1 MSTDMI
7 TPGMVIA
14 GRYRIVKQLGEGGVG
29 AVYLVQ
35 HVHTD
40 ERLALKVLLTQV
52 AMDPTTV
59 ERFRTEARAPARI
72 DSDHIVRVTDA
83 DVAAEIGGAPF
94 LVMEFLRGRD
104 LGGEVDVRHK
114 LHPKEVVL
122 YMRQT
127 ARALDKAHGIG
138 IVHRDLKPE
147 NIFLTVREDGTPCV
161 KLLDFGIAKLTGASA
176 PNGVNQSKTKTGAV
190 FGTPLYM
197 APEQA
202 RAQAHLI
209 GPHTDV
215 WALGLI
221 AVRLL
226 MGGDYWQ
233 AETLSDLIVQ
243 IVVDPIPPPSQKGAA
258 FGAAFDAWF
267 LRCCSREPGQ
277 RFRSAGEAITELAA
291 ALGIAEG
298 PQLVVDVTEILQ
310 QARAAEGASP
320 QTLLGTPIAPI
331 AAQSGSP
338 LLTTPSKPITVTPS
352 GATPGLNATAA
363 MGSTMLA
370 SETSTVPLGQ
380 TNPGKG
386 SSGKTAAMVAGA
398 VIVVGLLGIG
408 AFFGM
413 NGGASE
419 HVNGV
424 VSDSAPVPMPS
435 AMQLPKEDPSVAAD
449 PSEAPVPAASEMPS
463 AAVSA
468 EATTPPVATNTAP
481 IATHTTPFIPAPHT
495 TSKSIPTVTKTTKK
509 PSDDDLMSGR
519 K

>member
-40 ERLALKVLLTQV
+40 ERLALKVLHTQV
-52 AMDPTTV
+52 AMDPSTI

-83 DVAAEIGGAPF
+83 DVAPELKGAPF

-104 LGGEVDVRHK
+104 LGGEVEARK
-114 LHPKEVVL
+114 SLHPKEVVL
-122 YMRQT
+122 YLRQT

-161 KLLDFGIAKLTGASA
+161 KLLDFGIAKITGSSASS
-176 PNGVNQSKTKTGAV
+176 GVNQSKTKTGAV

-202 RAQAHLI
+202 RAQTHLI

-221 AVRLL
+221 ATRMLI
-226 MGGDYWQ
+226 GADYWQ

-243 IVVDPIPPPSQKGAA
+243 IVVDPIPPPSQKGSTL
-258 FGAAFDAWF
+258 GPAFDTWF
-267 LRCCSREPGQ
+267 LRCCQRDHTQ
-277 RFRSAGEAITELAA
+277 RFRSAGEAISELAA

-298 PQLVVDVTEILQ
+298 PQLVVDVTDILQ
-310 QARAAEGASP
+310 KARAAEGPSP
-320 QTLLGTPIAPI
+320 HTLAGAPVAI
-331 AAQSGSP
+331 VAAQSGAP
-338 LLTTPSKPITVTPS
+338 LITTPSSPIAITPAG
-352 GATPGLNATAA
+352 GAAGFQATAA

-370 SETSTVPLGQ
+370 SETSTAPLGQ
-380 TNPGKG
+380 TNSGKNT
-386 SSGKTAAMVAGA
+386 SSGKLVGMVAGG
-398 VIVVGLLGIG
+398 IVLVGLLGIG
-408 AFFGM
+408 AFFGFRGDEAKP
-413 NGGASE
+413 NPAS
-419 HVNGV
+419 GDTPP
-424 VSDSAPVPMPS
+424 VSLPS
-435 AMQLPKEDPSVAAD
+435 AMQQPKVETTT
-449 PSEAPVPAASEMPS
+449 
-463 AAVSA
+463 
-468 EATTPPVATNTAP
+468 ATTTESPPPVATEMPAASASAIATAP
-481 IATHTTPFIPAPHT
+481 TTTPPT
-495 TSKSIPTVTKTTKK
+495 KSTSKSIPTGTTKTKK
-509 PSDDDLMSGR
+509 PNDDDLMSGR
-519 K
+519 R

>member
-40 ERLALKVLLTQV
+40 ERLALKVLHTQV
-52 AMDPTTV
+52 AMDPTTI

-83 DVAAEIGGAPF
+83 DVAPELRGAPF
-94 LVMEFLRGRD
+94 LVMEYLRGRD
-104 LGGEVDVRHK
+104 LGAEVEARQS

-122 YMRQT
+122 YLRQT
-127 ARALDKAHGIG
+127 ARALDKAHAIG

-147 NIFLTVREDGTPCV
+147 NIFLSVREDGSPCV

-176 PNGVNQSKTKTGAV
+176 SGGVNQSKTKTGAV

-202 RAQAHLI
+202 RAQANLI

-221 AVRLL
+221 AARLT
-226 MGGDYWQ
+226 MGSDYWQ

-243 IVVDPIPPPSQKGAA
+243 IVVDPIPPPSQKGSTL
-258 FGAAFDAWF
+258 GPAFDAWF
-267 LRCCSREPGQ
+267 LRCCQRDHAQ
-277 RFRSAGEAITELAA
+277 RFRSAGEAISELAA

-310 QARAAEGASP
+310 KARAAEGTTSN
-320 QTLLGTPIAPI
+320 TLAGAPV
-331 AAQSGSP
+331 AVVGAQSGVP
-338 LLTTPSKPITVTPS
+338 LLTTPSAPITVTPAGVTPGF
-352 GATPGLNATAA
+352 GATSA

-380 TNPGKG
+380 TNSGRNN
-386 SSGKTAAMVAGA
+386 SSGKLMGIVAGA
-398 VIVVGLLGIG
+398 VVVIGLIGIG
-408 AFFGM
+408 AFFGLREK
-413 NGGASE
+413 GPRRSHGA
-419 HVNGV
+419 G
-424 VSDSAPVPMPS
+424 DTPPVPVPS
-435 AMQLPKEDPSVAAD
+435 AMQQPKVETTAAGT
-449 PSEAPVPAASEMPS
+449 
-463 AAVSA
+463 
-468 EATTPPVATNTAP
+468 ATTPPP
-481 IATHTTPFIPAPHT
+481 IATEMPGAPASAVATATTPIPTTRT
-495 TSKSIPTVTKTTKK
+495 TSKSIPTGTTKTKK
-509 PSDDDLMSGR
+509 PNDDDLMSGR

>member
-40 ERLALKVLLTQV
+40 ERLALKVLHTQV
-52 AMDPTTV
+52 AMDPTTI

-104 LGGEVDVRHK
+104 LGGEVDARQK
-114 LHPKEVVL
+114 LEPKEVVL
-122 YMRQT
+122 YLRQT

-161 KLLDFGIAKLTGASA
+161 KLLDFGIAKITGDASA
-176 PNGVNQSKTKTGAV
+176 GVNQSKTKTGAV

-215 WALGLI
+215 WAIGLI
-221 AVRLL
+221 ATRLL
-226 MGGDYWQ
+226 LGGDYWQ
-233 AETLSDLIVQ
+233 AATLSDLIVQ
-243 IVVDPIPPPSQKGAA
+243 IVVDPIPPPSSKGST
-258 FGAAFDAWF
+258 FGPAFDAWF
-267 LRCCSREPGQ
+267 LRCCQRDHTQ
-277 RFRSAGEAITELAA
+277 RFRSAGEAISELAT

-298 PQLVVDVTEILQ
+298 PQLTVDVTEILQ
-310 QARAAEGASP
+310 KARAAEGPSAHAP
-320 QTLLGTPIAPI
+320 HTLAGTPLPPMAG
-331 AAQSGSP
+331 QSSP
-338 LLTTPSKPITVTPS
+338 LLTTPAKPITVTPA
-352 GATPGLNATAA
+352 GASPGFHATAA

-380 TNPGKG
+380 TNPPQG
-386 SSGKTAAMVAGA
+386 SSGNKLVAMAAGA
-398 VIVVGLLGIG
+398 VLVVGLIGVG
-408 AFFGM
+408 AFFGLRD
-413 NGGASE
+413 NRPRHRGAASP
-419 HVNGV
+419 
-424 VSDSAPVPMPS
+424 DPAPL
-435 AMQLPKEDPSVAAD
+435 QLPANKDTPAVTTVAAD
-449 PSEAPVPAASEMPS
+449 TAPTANEMPS
-463 AAVSA
+463 A
-468 EATTPPVATNTAP
+468 
-481 IATHTTPFIPAPHT
+481 T
-495 TSKSIPTVTKTTKK
+495 TSATAAPTIPSPRSTSKTVPTGTSKTTKK
-509 PSDDDLMSGR
+509 SNDDDLMSGR

>member
-40 ERLALKVLLTQV
+40 ERLALKVLHTQV
-52 AMDPTTV
+52 AMDPTTI

-83 DVAAEIGGAPF
+83 DVAAELRGAPF
-94 LVMEFLRGRD
+94 LVMEYLRGRD
-104 LGGEVDVRHK
+104 LGAEVETRK
-114 LHPKEVVL
+114 SLHPKEVLL
-122 YMRQT
+122 YLRQT

-176 PNGVNQSKTKTGAV
+176 SGGVNQSKTKTGAV

-202 RAQAHLI
+202 RAQTNLI

-221 AVRLL
+221 AARMV
-226 MGGDYWQ
+226 MGGDFWQ

-243 IVVDPIPPPSQKGAA
+243 IVVDPIPPPSQKGCTL
-258 FGAAFDAWF
+258 GPGFDAWF
-267 LRCCSREPGQ
+267 LRCCQRDHTQ
-277 RFRSAGEAITELAA
+277 RFRSAGEAISELAA
-291 ALGIAEG
+291 ALGISEG

-310 QARAAEGASP
+310 KARAAEGPSP
-320 QTLLGTPIAPI
+320 HTLAGAPV
-331 AAQSGSP
+331 AVVGAQSNAP
-338 LLTTPSKPITVTPS
+338 LVVTPS
-352 GATPGLNATAA
+352 NPIAITPAGVPSGFQATAA

-370 SETSTVPLGQ
+370 SETPAVPLGQ
-380 TNPGKG
+380 TNSGRNN
-386 SSGKTAAMVAGA
+386 SSGKMMGVVAGA
-398 VIVVGLLGIG
+398 IVVIGLIGIG
-408 AFFGM
+408 AFYGFRDKGPKR
-413 NGGASE
+413 GHAS
-419 HVNGV
+419 G
-424 VSDSAPVPMPS
+424 DTPPVPLSS
-435 AMQLPKEDPSVAAD
+435 AMQQPKVEVTAAATNQ
-449 PSEAPVPAASEMPS
+449 APPIASEMPS
-463 AAVSA
+463 AATEPA
-468 EATTPPVATNTAP
+468 AGTTTIP
-481 IATHTTPFIPAPHT
+481 TTRP
-495 TSKSIPTVTKTTKK
+495 TSKSIPTGTTKTKK
-509 PSDDDLMSGR
+509 PNDDDLMSGR

>member
-40 ERLALKVLLTQV
+40 ERLALKVLHTQV
-52 AMDPTTV
+52 AMDPSTI

-83 DVAAEIGGAPF
+83 DVAPELAGAPF

-104 LGGEVDVRHK
+104 LGGEVEARK
-114 LHPKEVVL
+114 TLHPKEVVL
-122 YMRQT
+122 YLRQT

-147 NIFLTVREDGTPCV
+147 NIFLSVREDGTPCV

-176 PNGVNQSKTKTGAV
+176 AGGVNQSKTKTGAV

-202 RAQAHLI
+202 RAQANLI

-221 AVRLL
+221 ATRML

-243 IVVDPIPPPSQKGAA
+243 IVVDPIPPPSQKGCKL
-258 FGAAFDAWF
+258 GPAFDAWF
-267 LRCCSREPGQ
+267 LRCCQRDHTQ
-277 RFRSAGEAITELAA
+277 RFRSAGEAVSELAS
-291 ALGIAEG
+291 ALGIPEG

-310 QARAAEGASP
+310 KARAAEAASP
-320 QTLLGTPIAPI
+320 NTLVGAPVAI
-331 AAQSGSP
+331 VGAQSGAP
-338 LLTTPSKPITVTPS
+338 LLTTPSTPITVTPAG
-352 GATPGLNATAA
+352 GAPGFAATSA

-370 SETSTVPLGQ
+370 SETSTAPLGQ
-380 TNPGKG
+380 TNSGRNN
-386 SSGKTAAMVAGA
+386 SSGKLVGIVAGA
-398 VIVVGLLGIG
+398 VVVVGLLGIG
-408 AFFGM
+408 AFFGFREDHPKRHH
-413 NGGASE
+413 AS
-419 HVNGV
+419 G
-424 VSDSAPVPMPS
+424 DTPPILMPS
-435 AMQLPKEDPSVAAD
+435 AMQQPKVETSTAANVET
-449 PSEAPVPAASEMPS
+449 P
-463 AAVSA
+463 
-468 EATTPPVATNTAP
+468 PPVAMEVPPASSAANTA
-481 IATHTTPFIPAPHT
+481 ATAATTIPTTRT
-495 TSKSIPTVTKTTKK
+495 TSKSIPTGTTKTKK
-509 PSDDDLMSGR
+509 PNDDDLMSGR

>member
-1 MSTDMI
+1 MSADLI
-7 TPGMVIA
+7 KPGMVVA

-29 AVYLVQ
+29 AVFLVQ
-35 HVHTD
+35 HIHTD
-40 ERLALKVLLTQV
+40 ERLALKVLHTQV
-52 AMDPTTV
+52 AMDPTTI

-83 DVAAEIGGAPF
+83 DVAPELNGAPY

-104 LGGEVDVRHK
+104 LGAEVDARKK
-114 LHPKEVVL
+114 LDPKEVVL
-122 YMRQT
+122 YLRQT

-176 PNGVNQSKTKTGAV
+176 GGVNQSKTKTGAV

-202 RAQAHLI
+202 RAQAHLV

-221 AVRLL
+221 AARLL

-243 IVVDPIPPPSQKGAA
+243 IVVDPIPAPSQKGCTL
-258 FGAAFDAWF
+258 GPAFDAWF
-267 LRCCSREPGQ
+267 VRCCQRDHTQ
-277 RFRSAGEAITELAA
+277 RFHSAGEAIAELARS
-291 ALGIAEG
+291 LNIVEG

-310 QARAAEGASP
+310 RARAAEGGSPATVVGMPAVQALSASP
-320 QTLLGTPIAPI
+320 M
-331 AAQSGSP
+331 
-338 LLTTPSKPITVTPS
+338 LTTPSAPISVAPLGQS
-352 GATPGLNATAA
+352 GSMNATAA

-380 TNPGKG
+380 TNSSKG
-386 SSGKTAAMVAGA
+386 NSSGKLVSIVAGA
-398 VIVVGLLGIG
+398 VVVIGLIGVG
-408 AFFGM
+408 AFFGLRD
-413 NGGASE
+413 NGRERRHGALP
-419 HVNGV
+419 
-424 VSDSAPVPMPS
+424 DPLPS
-435 AMQLPKEDPSVAAD
+435 A
-449 PSEAPVPAASEMPS
+449 
-463 AAVSA
+463 
-468 EATTPPVATNTAP
+468 TTQSGKTEPTVATNPTPVAMDSVAPQPSATTATTVSTAP
-481 IATHTTPFIPAPHT
+481 TTHSTTT
-495 TSKSIPTVTKTTKK
+495 TTKTNPTGTTKTKK
-509 PSDDDLMSGR
+509 PNDDDLMSGR

>member
-40 ERLALKVLLTQV
+40 ERLALKVLHTAV
-52 AMDPTTV
+52 AMDPTTI

-83 DVAAEIGGAPF
+83 DVAPELNGAPY

-104 LGGEVDVRHK
+104 LGGEADARKK

-122 YMRQT
+122 YLRQT

-147 NIFLTVREDGTPCV
+147 NIFLSVREDGTPCI
-161 KLLDFGIAKLTGASA
+161 KLLDFGIAKITGGAA
-176 PNGVNQSKTKTGAV
+176 AVGVNQSKTKTGAV

-221 AVRLL
+221 ATRLL
-226 MGGDYWQ
+226 LGGDYWQ
-233 AETLSDLIVQ
+233 AETLPDLIVQ
-243 IVVDPIPPPSQKGAA
+243 IVVDPIPPPSQKGSPY
-258 FGAAFDAWF
+258 GPAFDEWF
-267 LRCCSREPGQ
+267 LRCCQ
-277 RFRSAGEAITELAA
+277 RDHTKRFQSAGEAISELAK
-291 ALGIAEG
+291 ALGIPEG

-310 QARAAEGASP
+310 QARAAEGTTP
-320 QTLLGTPIAPI
+320 QTLLGAPMAPI
-331 AAQSGSP
+331 AMQSGAPMLTPPSP
-338 LLTTPSKPITVTPS
+338 VTITPAGSS
-352 GATPGLNATAA
+352 GVHATAA

-370 SETSTVPLGQ
+370 SETSTIPLGQ
-380 TNPGKG
+380 TG
-386 SSGKTAAMVAGA
+386 SSRGSSNKLVAMVAGG
-398 VIVVGLLGIG
+398 VLVVGLIGVG
-408 AFFGM
+408 AFFGL
-413 NGGASE
+413 GGKESKR
-419 HVNGV
+419 HH
-424 VSDSAPVPMPS
+424 SAEKPDPAPLAIPS
-435 AMQLPKEDPSVAAD
+435 SMQNPQEKPAITTVTADTTPAPSTT
-449 PSEAPVPAASEMPS
+449 EMPVASTTAS
-463 AAVSA
+463 AV
-468 EATTPPVATNTAP
+468 ATTAP
-481 IATHTTPFIPAPHT
+481 TIAAPKS
-495 TSKSIPTVTKTTKK
+495 TSKSISTGTTKTTTKK
-509 PSDDDLMSGR
+509 SNDDDLMSGR

>member
-1 MSTDMI
+1 MSADLI
-7 TPGMVIA
+7 KPGMIIA

-29 AVYLVQ
+29 AVFLVQ

-40 ERLALKVLLTQV
+40 ERLALKVLHTQV
-52 AMDPTTV
+52 ALDPTTV

-83 DVAAEIGGAPF
+83 DVAPELNGAPY

-104 LGGEVDVRHK
+104 LGAEGEARTK
-114 LHPKEVVL
+114 LDPKEVVL
-122 YMRQT
+122 YLRQT

-161 KLLDFGIAKLTGASA
+161 KLLDFGIAKLTGAAA
-176 PNGVNQSKTKTGAV
+176 PGANQSKTKTGAV

-202 RAQAHLI
+202 RAQANSI

-221 AVRLL
+221 AARLL
-226 MGGDYWQ
+226 MGGDFWQ

-243 IVVDPIPPPSQKGAA
+243 IVVDPIPPPSQKGCTL
-258 FGAAFDAWF
+258 GPAFDAWF
-267 LRCCSREPGQ
+267 LRCCQRDHTQ
-277 RFRSAGEAITELAA
+277 RFRTAGEAVAELATS
-291 ALGIAEG
+291 LGIVEG

-310 QARAAEGASP
+310 KARAAEGKSPATIAAMPAVGAMSASP
-320 QTLLGTPIAPI
+320 M
-331 AAQSGSP
+331 
-338 LLTTPSKPITVTPS
+338 LTTPSAPIAVAPFGQS
-352 GATPGLNATAA
+352 SQMNATSA

-380 TNPGKG
+380 TG
-386 SSGKTAAMVAGA
+386 SSQGSSSSKIAAFAAAG
-398 VIVVGLLGIG
+398 VLLIGLLGIG
-408 AFFGM
+408 AFFGLRD
-413 NGGASE
+413 NGRPRKHGALPEPLPLPSAMMQPVKTEPLPATAPTPIASE
-419 HVNGV
+419 
-424 VSDSAPVPMPS
+424 APMPS
-435 AMQLPKEDPSVAAD
+435 AT
-449 PSEAPVPAASEMPS
+449 
-463 AAVSA
+463 
-468 EATTPPVATNTAP
+468 ATTAQTAP
-481 IATHTTPFIPAPHT
+481 ATPSTTT
-495 TSKSIPTVTKTTKK
+495 TTTKTNPTGPTKTKK
-509 PSDDDLMSGR
+509 PNDDDLMSGR